1 MAITV
6 KYLEDLGVEKEVA
19 EKIFAERS
27 KEIEADKAK
36 REKLETELKEKKE
49 SLDNLSKEFEDLK
62 SSNASAEE
70 YKTKYEALVADNE
83 AKAKQAEADRILAE
97 KTENINKRFEAV
109 VGEKKFS
116 HNAIKADYLKKF
128 GEALEL
134 EENKSLSDEQVFY
147 NLIKDD
153 KNAFEGVTAVRL
165 AGGRPTGTG
174 NGYSSVKEIM
184 NSDMTR
190 EQKRQ
195 AIAENIAKGNID
207 NGSRS

>member
-134 EENKSLSDEQVFY
+134 EENKSLSDEQVFH

-153 KNAFEGVTAVRL
+153 KNAFEGVTTVRL
-165 AGGRPTGTG
+165 AGGRPSGTSG
-174 NGYSSVKEIM
+174 KTRDEIM
-184 NSDMTR
+184 AIKDGNTR
-190 EQKRQ
+190 R
-195 AIAENIAKGNID
+195 AEMLANAHLFPELNK
-207 NGSRS
+207 

>member
-1 MAITV
+1 MKEILTQLFGDAVTDDAMKQFNAELGKKFVAKADFNAKVEEV
-6 KYLEDLGVEKEVA
+6 KTLKGEKKNLEDEVA
-19 EKIFAERS
+19 RLNENANGNEDVK
-27 KEIEADKAK
+27 KELEALKAK
-36 REKLETELKEKKE
+36 I
-49 SLDNLSKEFEDLK
+49 D
-62 SSNASAEE
+62 
-70 YKTKYEALVADNE
+70 AD
-83 AKAKQAEADRILAE
+83 AKQAEAERISREKAE
-97 KTENINKRFEAV
+97 SDERLFNEA

-116 HNAIKADYLKKF
+116 HDAIKSHYFNLFRQDLAK
-128 GEALEL
+128 
-134 EENKSLSDEQVFY
+134 EENKGKSAVDILH
-147 NLIKDD
+147 NLTKDD
-153 KNAFEGVTAVRL
+153 ATAFKGVTPVKL

>member
-62 SSNASAEE
+62 LSNASAEE

-134 EENKSLSDEQVFY
+134 EENKSLSDEQVFH

-153 KNAFEGVTAVRL
+153 ATAFEGVTAVKL
-165 AGGRPTGTG
+165 AGGRPSGTSG
-174 NGYSSVKEIM
+174 KTRDEIM
-184 NSDMTR
+184 AIKDGNTR
-190 EQKRQ
+190 R
-195 AIAENIAKGNID
+195 AEMLANAHLFPELNK
-207 NGSRS
+207 

>member
-134 EENKSLSDEQVFY
+134 EENKSLSDEQVFH

-153 KNAFEGVTAVRL
+153 KNAFEGVTAVKL
-165 AGGRPTGTG
+165 AGGRPGTSG
-174 NGYSSVKEIM
+174 KTRDEIM
-184 NSDMTR
+184 AIKDGNTR
-190 EQKRQ
+190 R
-195 AIAENIAKGNID
+195 AEMLANAHLFPELNK
-207 NGSRS
+207 

>member
-116 HNAIKADYLKKF
+116 HDAIKADYLKKF
-128 GEALEL
+128 GEAIEL
-134 EENKSLSDEQVFY
+134 EENKSLSDEQVFR

-153 KNAFEGVTAVRL
+153 ATAFTGVTAVKL
-165 AGGRPTGTG
+165 AGGTPLG
-174 NGYSSVKEIM
+174 NGTKYTSKADIM
-184 NSDMTR
+184 AIKDRTERRN
-190 EQKRQ
+190 
-195 AIAENIAKGNID
+195 AIAQNLELFGKGE
-207 NGSRS
+207 

>member
-27 KEIEADKAK
+27 KETEADKAK

-97 KTENINKRFEAV
+97 ETENINKRFEAV

-128 GEALEL
+128 GEAIEL
-134 EENKSLSDEQVFY
+134 EENKSLSDEQVFH

-153 KNAFEGVTAVRL
+153 ATAFTGVTAVKL
-165 AGGRPTGTG
+165 AGGRPSGTSG
-174 NGYSSVKEIM
+174 KTREEIM
-184 NSDMTR
+184 AIKDGNTR
-190 EQKRQ
+190 R
-195 AIAENIAKGNID
+195 AEMLANAHLFPELNK
-207 NGSRS
+207 